1 MGLRYCIRLRLEDG
15 TSFFGPGVER
25 ILLLVDETGSLQTAA
40 AQMEMSYSKAWKI
53 IRHAEQK
60 LGFPLLERH
69 VGGSGGGYSRLTSQ
83 GRDFVNRYTDFRQEL
98 DKAADDLFE
107 KYFNTGEIDEKD

>member
-1 MGLRYCIRLRLEDG
+1 MGLHYCIRLRLENHA
-15 TSFFGPGVER
+15 SFFGPGVEQ

-53 IRHAEQK
+53 IRHAEQE
-60 LGFPLLERH
+60 LGFPLMERH
-69 VGGSGGGYSRLTSQ
+69 VGGSGGGYSRLTPK

-98 DKAADDLFE
+98 CKVADGLFE
-107 KYFNTGEIDEKD
+107 KYFNAGEQDEKD